1 MSLTI
6 ERTVRNYAIIMSL
19 FAAMSSNGAF
29 GGSVFDDAKFK
40 LDIRGDANGNNYID
54 ATEVGDALD
63 FSSTSCK
70 TSKYGGGDSEC
81 SITAANYASGGHD
94 KYGTMPYISVAN
106 IANSDGS
113 TTSIPCIE
121 FPQETKTT
129 NGTTYYA
136 RYGLRIQN
144 AAVPPGNDGYAT
156 IYTRFRWDSTT
167 TSPNLLVGNGWNGT
181 WASQN
186 GQSIFAD
193 GEGKVGVMVR
203 GNQYS
208 TGSPKPVNGTWY
220 DVFVT
225 THNETIGGVLK
236 AVSSVALCKVDSS
249 SSPSFATA
257 VLTNANE
264 MGWTSANTLLTIGCF
279 QNNST
284 GWHSNSN
291 PRAFRGAVAD
301 VILWDRALTDA
312 EKLEVIAGS
321 APCGGEWQ
329 IGAMNGSANEFN
341 DTTPAAVYDVQTMP
355 WNKMR
360 KSLTAEN
367 PSLTLSTTMTSDD
380 HKRNRTLTFTPILSG
395 AASAPVEISLNGTV
409 VGEID
414 LATTTSIT
422 LPRKLWRHGSGLA
435 NTIVVT
441 RKAPVAGTVQF
452 DAISLAT
459 GEYGEAGGVL
469 EDATFKLDLRG
480 GASDYKKPGDLGNAL
495 DYSAASPLVGYMG
508 DQRGPQTYNENFLR
522 MPAQETADVQ
532 NPYYPY
538 TTNTQTVLH
547 FYQDSK
553 GADKGSVNSG
563 VVIPGAAPNS
573 LVQTYYL
580 RFRWDGVAPA
590 GTATGSTAVPV
601 YILQSGQ
608 SSNGNNLNNGVAIAL
623 SDIKVNGTTT
633 NAVLACR
640 IGASGTSRY
649 PQMTDTTISAG
660 KWVDAFVTFEANADN
675 TGFTTTYTVCTP
687 SPTGTNFNPPQLKKQ
702 TVANNGGL
710 SFDSSNLSL
719 GLYHDSANTRATT
732 RCFRGLI
739 ADFMIWERA
748 LTDKEKIEIMA
759 GQHGSKWTIG
769 AANGSADEFT
779 DDNPAE
785 VFEPLSM
792 EWKRMRKTLDASHPT
807 LTLKSP
813 LAAYETG
820 KAMIL
825 HVDPLMTGT
834 EASVPVSVSVNGT
847 DVGSFDLAET
857 HNFIIAK
864 RQWQRENG
872 NVTVALTRTE
882 TTGSVAIDAIT
893 LSGSWQITPDNGVA
907 DGMLGQQYASSHS
920 FAGDANVKHFPMSMS
935 VGASHTNYTF
945 GVWVPAGMAEK
956 VGWRF
961 RTKTSEPVSAA
972 TALSEQHTVYVNG
985 VAVGAHEG
993 KFGTYESFSWEIP
1006 AGTLHDGMNFV
1017 QWVQTLP
1024 TFSDQQSNLGTDG
1037 KPAGIFQFYDFW
1049 AMDLVPLPKSGM
1061 MIIIR

>member
-40 LDIRGDANGNNYID
+40 LDIRGDPNNNAYID
-54 ATEVGDALD
+54 SGEVGNA
-63 FSSTSCK
+63 FEYSASSSD
-70 TSKYGGGDSEC
+70 SVVYGGGNGNS
-81 SITAANYASGGHD
+81 SISASQYASQGTA
-94 KYGTMPYISVAN
+94 KYGTLPYISSVSVVN
-106 IANSDGS
+106 PYDGS
-113 TTSIPCIE
+113 TSSRQCLIL
-121 FPQETKTT
+121 PQEKKTENSKT
-129 NGTTYYA
+129 YWAENGIVLPTSAVPLGYDGYLTTYA
-136 RYGLRIQN
+136 RFKWD
-144 AAVPPGNDGYAT
+144 GNT
-156 IYTRFRWDSTT
+156 S
-167 TSPNLLVGNGWNGT
+167 SPNHLVGNGWDGTYGSSDNGV
-181 WASQN
+181 SVYL
-186 GQSIFAD
+186 D
-193 GEGKVGVMVR
+193 GEGKVGILNNNKM
-203 GNQYS
+203 
-208 TGSPKPVNGTWY
+208 GSSAVKVGANVWC
-220 DVFVT
+220 DLFVV
-225 THNETIGGVLK
+225 THNETINGAAKGVSDIYLYK
-236 AVSSVALCKVDSS
+236 ANAGA
-249 SSPSFATA
+249 SPTLVTGSYTGN
-257 VLTNANE
+257 VVNC
-264 MGWTSANTLLTIGCF
+264 SASKIRLSIGSYLL
-279 QNNST
+279 NST
-284 GWHSNSN
+284 GWHQPMSGGNIA
-291 PRAFRGAVAD
+291 PRAFKGTVAD
-301 VILWDRALTDA
+301 VMIWDRAITSG
-312 EKLEVIAGS
+312 EMEEVMAGITQ
-321 APCGGEWQ
+321 GGEWQ

-341 DTTPAAVYDVQTMP
+341 DTTPADVYDVQTMP

-395 AASAPVEISLNGTV
+395 AASAPVEVSLNGTV

-547 FYQDSK
+547 FYQDFK

-563 VVIPGAAPNS
+563 VVIPDAAPNS

-834 EASVPVSVSVNGT
+834 GASVPVSVSVNGAEI
-847 DVGSFDLAET
+847 GSFDLAET

-864 RQWQRENG
+864 QKWQRDTNG

-961 RTKTSEPVSAA
+961 RTKTSDPVSAA

-1017 QWVQTLP
+1017 
-1024 TFSDQQSNLGTDG
+1024 
-1037 KPAGIFQFYDFW
+1037 
-1049 AMDLVPLPKSGM
+1049 
-1061 MIIIR
+1061 

>member
-1 MSLTI
+1 MSLTM
-6 ERTVRNYAIIMSL
+6 ERTARNYAIIMSL

-40 LDIRGDANGNNYID
+40 LDLRGGDPNGNAFVD
-54 ATEVGDALD
+54 SGEVFNAYNSAQTAVL
-63 FSSTSCK
+63 
-70 TSKYGGGDSEC
+70 GGGKGPST
-81 SITAANYASGGHD
+81 ITAAQYASGGYD
-94 KYGTMPYISVAN
+94 SYGLLPFVAVTN
-106 IANSDGS
+106 AVNPADGS
-113 TTSIPCIE
+113 TYTQKCLVLPQSKKTVGSDAYWSENGIV
-121 FPQETKTT
+121 FPQGAVSPGDDGCFTI
-129 NGTTYYA
+129 YA
-136 RYGLRIQN
+136 RFKWD
-144 AAVPPGNDGYAT
+144 GNTY
-156 IYTRFRWDSTT
+156 
-167 TSPNLLVGNGWNGT
+167 SPNLLVGNGWDGTYGNTDNGL
-181 WASQN
+181 SVYL
-186 GQSIFAD
+186 D
-193 GEGKVGVMVR
+193 GEGKVGIVHNSSM
-203 GNQYS
+203 
-208 TGSPKPVNGTWY
+208 GSSSVKCGANVWC
-220 DVFVT
+220 DLFVVSR
-225 THNETIGGVLK
+225 NETINGTEK
-236 AVSSVALCKVDSS
+236 AVSEITLYKANSGLAPSLVTGSYTNKPMVFSS
-249 SSPSFATA
+249 SKTR
-257 VLTNANE
+257 VTLGCYLTSN
-264 MGWTSANTLLTIGCF
+264 GWAKKTD
-279 QNNST
+279 
-284 GWHSNSN
+284 
-291 PRAFRGAVAD
+291 PRAFKGTIAD
-301 VILWDRALTDA
+301 VMMWDRALTEA
-312 EKLEVIAGS
+312 EMSEVMVGTGAL
-321 APCGGEWQ
+321 GGEWQ

-341 DTTPAAVYDVQTMP
+341 DTTPADVYDVQTMP

-380 HKRNRTLTFTPILSG
+380 HKRNRTLTFTPILLSG
-395 AASAPVEISLNGTV
+395 VTSAPVEVSLNGTV

-414 LATTTSIT
+414 LATTTSIN

-441 RKAPVAGTVQF
+441 RKAPVTGTVQF

-480 GASDYKKPGDLGNAL
+480 GESTYTKPGDLGNTL

-508 DQRGPQTYNENFLR
+508 DQRGPQTYNANFLR

-547 FYQDSK
+547 FYQDFK

-590 GTATGSTAVPV
+590 KTGENSAPA

-608 SSNGNNLNNGVAIAL
+608 SSNGNNQNNGVAISL
-623 SDIKVNGTTT
+623 DKITVSGSTT

-834 EASVPVSVSVNGT
+834 GASVPVSVSVNGT

-864 RQWQRENG
+864 QKWQRENG
-872 NVTVALTRTE
+872 NVTVALTRTD

-893 LSGSWQITPDNGVA
+893 LSGSWQITPDNGLA

-961 RTKTSEPVSAA
+961 RTKTSDPVSAA

-1049 AMDLVPLPKSGM
+1049 AMDLVPPPKSGM

>member
-1 MSLTI
+1 MQLLKVMGISGGWRICAVSAWMLSC
-6 ERTVRNYAIIMSL
+6 AW
-19 FAAMSSNGAF
+19 AARA
-29 GGSVFDDAKFK
+29 SVFDDAKFK
-40 LDIRGDANGNNYID
+40 LDIRGDANSNNYID
-54 ATEVGDALD
+54 TTEVGDALD
-63 FSSTSCK
+63 FSATSCK
-70 TSKYGGGDSEC
+70 TSKYGGGDYEC
-81 SITAANYASGGHD
+81 SITADNYASGGHD
-94 KYGTMPYISVAN
+94 KYGTMPYISVAD

-203 GNQYS
+203 GNQNS
-208 TGSPKPVNGTWY
+208 TGSPKPVKGTWY

-225 THNETIGGVLK
+225 THNETIDGVLK

-249 SSPSFATA
+249 SSPSFTTA

-284 GWHSNSN
+284 GWHSNNN

-301 VILWDRALTDA
+301 VMLWDRALTDA
-312 EKLEVIAGS
+312 EKFEVIAGS
-321 APCGGEWQ
+321 APCGGDWQ
-329 IGAMNGSANEFN
+329 IGAVNGSADEFN
-341 DTTPAAVYDVQTMP
+341 DTTPATVYNVQSMP

-367 PSLTLSTTMTSDD
+367 PSLTLSTTMTTDD
-380 HKRNRTLTFTPILSG
+380 HRSNRTLTLTPILSG
-395 AASAPVEISLNGTV
+395 AASATVEISLNGTV

-480 GASDYKKPGDLGNAL
+480 GESTYTKPGDLGNAL

-508 DQRGPQTYNENFLR
+508 DQRGPQTYNANFGNL
-522 MPAQETADVQ
+522 PAQETAAVT

-538 TTNTQTVLH
+538 TTNTQGVLH
-547 FYQDSK
+547 LYQDQKS
-553 GADKGSVNSG
+553 ATASVRSS
-563 VVIPGAAPNS
+563 VVIPGAAPQGA
-573 LVQTYYL
+573 VQTFYL
-580 RFRWDGVAPA
+580 RFRWDGETPA
-590 GTATGSTAVPV
+590 ETYSPVYVMQSGNAANGWSEKGIAINFDKITGRGTA
-601 YILQSGQ
+601 
-608 SSNGNNLNNGVAIAL
+608 
-623 SDIKVNGTTT
+623 TT
-633 NAVLACR
+633 NAVV
-640 IGASGTSRY
+640 GYKASNDSDKFSNLSFT
-649 PQMTDTTISAG
+649 AG
-660 KWVDAFVTFEANADN
+660 EWNDLFVTFAQNAEN
-675 TGFTTTYTVCTP
+675 TKCTVTATLCKTP
-687 SPTGTNFNPPQLKKQ
+687 SKKDAAGFNPPTLSSQSV
-702 TVANNGGL
+702 TVNKSIVFDTANLTLGG
-710 SFDSSNLSL
+710 
-719 GLYHDSANTRATT
+719 YHDSSASANPSRS
-732 RCFRGLI
+732 FRGLI

-748 LTDKEKIEIMA
+748 LTDEEKIEIMA

-779 DDNPAE
+779 DDNPAA

-792 EWKRMRKTLDASHPT
+792 EWKRMRKTLTAANPT
-807 LTLKSP
+807 LALKSP
-813 LAAYETG
+813 LAEYEAGKPVILSVTPILIGTG
-820 KAMIL
+820 
-825 HVDPLMTGT
+825 D
-834 EASVPVSVSVNGT
+834 EVPVTVSVNG
-847 DVGSFDLAET
+847 VAAGSLDLAKE
-857 HNFIIAK
+857 HSLIID
-864 RQWQRENG
+864 RQHWTRDASG
-872 NVTVALTRTE
+872 NVTVAITRTD

-893 LSGSWQITPDNGVA
+893 LSGSWQNAAEDGGSNGMVNEK
-907 DGMLGQQYASSHS
+907 YSSGLA
-920 FAGDANVKHFPMSMS
+920 FAGDSNVKHFTSSIS

-945 GVWVPAGMAEK
+945 GVWIPEGMGEK
-956 VGWRF
+956 CGWKF
-961 RTKTSEPVSAA
+961 RTKTTDVSGDNGF
-972 TALSEQHTVYVNG
+972 TEQHTVYVNG
-985 VAVGAHEG
+985 MAVGAHDG
-993 KFGTYESFSWEIP
+993 KFKRNEPFTLNIP
-1006 AGTLHDGMNFV
+1006 AGTLHDGMNYV

-1024 TFSDQQSNLGTDG
+1024 TRAEQQATDG
-1037 KPAGIFQFYDFW
+1037 KPGVYQYYDYW
-1049 AMDLVPLPKSGM
+1049 SMTLVPPPKGLM
-1061 MIIIR
+1061 VILQ